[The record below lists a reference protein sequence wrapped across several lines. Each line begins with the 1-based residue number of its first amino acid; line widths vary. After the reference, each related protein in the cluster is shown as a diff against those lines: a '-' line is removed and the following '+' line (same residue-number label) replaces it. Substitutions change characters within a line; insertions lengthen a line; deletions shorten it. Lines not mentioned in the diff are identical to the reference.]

1 MLLTL
6 GFFVKAIQNKTTT
19 TTKKTLTKSEF
30 LGFLSICR
38 RMQNSAAL
46 KTTLPYIM
54 PLILQFQR
62 VLTASFMYE
71 RKKREGE
78 KKGERVFLMYSR
90 HQSLIRY
97 AV

>member
-1 MLLTL
+1 
-6 GFFVKAIQNKTTT
+6 
-19 TTKKTLTKSEF
+19 
-30 LGFLSICR
+30 
-38 RMQNSAAL
+38 MQNSVAL

-54 PLILQFQR
+54 PLKLHFQR

-71 RKKREGE
+71 RKKREWE
-78 KKGERVFLMYSR
+78 KKGERVFLMYCR

>member
-1 MLLTL
+1 ML
-6 GFFVKAIQNKTTT
+6 
-19 TTKKTLTKSEF
+19 
-30 LGFLSICR
+30 
-38 RMQNSAAL
+38 NSAAL

-54 PLILQFQR
+54 PLKLHFQR

-78 KKGERVFLMYSR
+78 KKGERVFLMYCR

>member
-1 MLLTL
+1 
-6 GFFVKAIQNKTTT
+6 
-19 TTKKTLTKSEF
+19 
-30 LGFLSICR
+30 
-38 RMQNSAAL
+38 
-46 KTTLPYIM
+46 M
-54 PLILQFQR
+54 PLKLQFQR